1 MSIFMRP
8 LDYPTLLQEATV
20 TFSRSSGKG
29 GQNVNKVE
37 TKVELSFNIQASLT
51 LDESAKALLLKKFAH
66 RLDTEGNIRVT
77 ASSERYQYANRKK
90 AEEKFIKLIQ
100 NALKPEKKRVATKP
114 SKAAKEVRIKAKR
127 KQSTKKQLRKKDFL
141 KE

>member
-1 MSIFMRP
+1 MRT
-8 LDYPTLLQEATV
+8 LDYERLLQETNV
-20 TFSRSSGKG
+20 TFARSGGKG

-37 TKVELSFNIQASLT
+37 TKVELSFNIQASPT
-51 LDESAKALLLKKFAH
+51 LDELTKALLLKKLAH

-77 ASSERYQYANRKK
+77 ASSERYQHANRKK

-114 SKAAKEVRIKAKR
+114 SKAAREARVEAKK
-127 KQSTKKQLRKKDFL
+127 KQGTKKQLRKKDFL